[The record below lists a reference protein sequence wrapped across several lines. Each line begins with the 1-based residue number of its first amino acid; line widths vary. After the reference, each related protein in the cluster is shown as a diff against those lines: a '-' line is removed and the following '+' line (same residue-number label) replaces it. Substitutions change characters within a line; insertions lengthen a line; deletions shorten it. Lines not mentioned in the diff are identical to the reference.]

1 MTPFFSESLWPG
13 LLVWILL
20 FISDYSLT
28 IYCARLYQTR
38 AKDKIAIEGSYE
50 LTPFYQR
57 DIDALKRI
65 SPRFLFAICTAS
77 LVLGLIWFV
86 ASGNLLMELA
96 YQFALGALILTQMA
110 VHIRHLRA
118 VALFR
123 RGLGEDG
130 VRGRIKYPRWL
141 SLQISSTELWTF
153 AAAYVLMFAIT
164 GSVFLLG
171 GAFSCAAIAR
181 KHALLSRKTAPA
193 LPDRTATVMGR

>member
-50 LTPFYQR
+50 LTPFYQG

-86 ASGNLLMELA
+86 ARGNPLVELA
-96 YQFALGALILTQMA
+96 YQFALGALNLTQMA

-118 VALFR
+118 VAAHSFLGMEIPAPWLAGQKVQSDPDR
-123 RGLGEDG
+123 RPATRPPLG
-130 VRGRIKYPRWL
+130 P
-141 SLQISSTELWTF
+141 F
-153 AAAYVLMFAIT
+153 APSET
-164 GSVFLLG
+164 GSFPVAPRSLG
-171 GAFSCAAIAR
+171 
-181 KHALLSRKTAPA
+181 ALESTPVR
-193 LPDRTATVMGR
+193 R